1 MGEPVTVPK
10 EIHEMA
16 IMVMA
21 DRKMQGWTPDELE
34 EMREDFRQM
43 AQENIEDFR
52 EYLDTQCK
60 PIRHRQQ
67 LVRDAIA
74 RIKERIEI
82 EAKEQERRAA

>member
-34 EMREDFRQM
+34 EM
-43 AQENIEDFR
+43 
-52 EYLDTQCK
+52 LS
-60 PIRHRQQ
+60 
-67 LVRDAIA
+67 
-74 RIKERIEI
+74 
-82 EAKEQERRAA
+82 